1 MATQQPTQQQDQRTS
16 EQQSCACVGFLFLA
30 VAVLVIG
37 GLLWSALFPEKKP
50 DAAFMRDV
58 AAYRQRLVGGT
69 EGVQDVTV
77 SEDGKHIHMVIGR
90 AWYAFD
96 PMAKRNIATSLRTE
110 LTRLRAKHGL
120 SVDESDMFSS
130 VYDPSGARLAK
141 CDSFGAKV
149 YE

>member
-1 MATQQPTQQQDQRTS
+1 MATQQPTQQQNQPTS
-16 EQQSCACVGFLFLA
+16 EQQTGNCLLILIVA
-30 VAVLVIG
+30 VAVLLIG
-37 GLLWSALFPEKKP
+37 GWLWSALFPEKKP

-77 SEDGKHIHMVIGR
+77 SEDGRHIHMVVGR
-90 AWYAFD
+90 SWYAFD
-96 PMAKRNIATSLRTE
+96 PMAKRNIVTSLRTE

-120 SVDESDMFSS
+120 SVHESDMFSS
-130 VYDPSGARLAK
+130 VYDPSGSRLAK
-141 CDSFGAKV
+141 CDASGAKV